1 MVLAHTHRSVMPGVM
16 VIAYESVC
24 AQKKIT
30 KTYVWMP
37 GQHLAARGYSSL
49 LATRPGAASE
59 ETQGSQK
66 GSGGAEGKWSF
77 LSLAACAEVSFWRSK
92 WCS

>member
-1 MVLAHTHRSVMPGVM
+1 MVLAHTHQSVMPGVM
-16 VIAYESVC
+16 VIAYESVY

-37 GQHLAARGYSSL
+37 GQLLAARGSSSL
-49 LATRPGAASE
+49 LVTRPGAASG

-66 GSGGAEGKWSF
+66 GRGGVEGKWS
-77 LSLAACAEVSFWRSK
+77 LLTPAACAEVSFWRSK